1 MARKEEKKVNGSESI
16 GRDVATDDVIEPNE
30 LMGMIQATVTEE
42 EEGASLAGLVCTGA
56 RRAPFFCKKLT

>member
-1 MARKEEKKVNGSESI
+1 MNGSESI